1 MASSYTSK
9 IGLEKPADNDTAW
22 GTPLRANS
30 DQIDVL
36 GAVGPLAVCQ
46 TEFPSTTLNVKVAAG
61 NYRKSDGTIVSY
73 AGTSSQ
79 AMTASNTNYVY
90 LTDSGTLTVS
100 TSAFPSATF
109 IVRLATVVAG
119 GSTITSVTD
128 SRVPWISFGANN
140 NTVYLAL
147 AGGTFSDGSGV
158 VTVGTGTTNGVKF
171 GASTSDKL
179 AFFNATPIVQPANTV
194 ELVTLLGNLG
204 LRATGGNPALNLGSG
219 TLTCGLSNLGD
230 PVTIT
235 DAKNIVVGSTT
246 GTKIGT
252 ATTQKLAFF
261 NATPVVQP
269 SGANEAALTDST
281 GGTAGFTLS
290 AVGATNGSDVS
301 GTINSNLASL
311 ARLLNQIR
319 SDLVTL
325 GLIKGS
331 S

>member
-9 IGLEKPADNDTAW
+9 IGLNKPADNDTAW
-22 GTPLRANS
+22 GTPLRANY

-128 SRVPWISFGANN
+128 SRVPWLSFGANN

-147 AGGTFSDGSGV
+147 AGGTFADGSGV
-158 VTVGTGTTNGVKF
+158 VTVGTGTTNGVKI

-179 AFFNATPIVQPANTV
+179 AFFNATPIV
-194 ELVTLLGNLG
+194 
-204 LRATGGNPALNLGSG
+204 R
-219 TLTCGLSNLGD
+219 
-230 PVTIT
+230 
-235 DAKNIVVGSTT
+235 
-246 GTKIGT
+246 
-252 ATTQKLAFF
+252 
-261 NATPVVQP
+261 P
-269 SGANEAALTDST
+269 SSANEAAVGSLATATLTDST
-281 GGTAGFTLS
+281 GGTPSTTLAS
-290 AVGATNGSDVS
+290 ISDTATKNA
-301 GTINSNLASL
+301 IASL
-311 ARLLNQIR
+311 AAQEANTITDLTALKTLLNQIR
-319 SDLVTL
+319 TDLVAL